1 MVEKDVYF
9 EDYKMGYISIGDIP
23 YKYWNDNI
31 VSYAIKKE
39 PFVYYSVLLDYT
51 IKGETEYSVDKCFEL
66 IPSKYLSIRIYKRLL
81 EYDFIKYNKVV
92 PKGYIEEIKFSD
104 DKLKYILDNFKYIAE
119 VNRTPALYRQ
129 LSKYSFDEYLTYVVN
144 YHDITDEYRNKENCL
159 AMFYSNIDKYV
170 KEIPDSYKSIE
181 LCEMLAKKNFKK
193 YFKIIP
199 EEFRTVWMYEE
210 LVSIDPPKYIDE
222 VPIQKRNQKMYDMYF
237 EYTLDDS
244 FEKIPKKFRSKRMY
258 QKLIRMNA
266 MYRENYIRMM
276 PKEYFDNSFIVELA
290 RMDKKYLRMIPT
302 KLIKKELY
310 LELIKSDINRFLSFV
325 PDEYYTDEFVEEISK
340 IILDMND
347 DKKINIDI
355 SIFDKVIEKHPEL
368 LSKFSNKTIKRIIE
382 KDFYAIINNG
392 SSISY
397 IKEKYGINNKT
408 IENILKMI
416 KKDNFELY
424 FIVNSMMNEEKQAYF
439 DKINEN
445 IAIMNKIILSLGQVS
460 RKNLTADCKLKIA
473 YLTNKYLDFS
483 LEELYYLNDSE
494 YGINFSSIIDD
505 FIKRV
510 LDYGDYAIKH
520 NILVKKYGIKYNN
533 PWLSNF
539 DINKYFDIRDGKPHS
554 TYKFG
559 NDEKE
564 LTLDIANSIIERL
577 TLEEIP
583 LNHLIVILAFR
594 NYFNNKLDEYIKEL
608 HSYDLIFEKEK
619 IKRRTK

>member
-92 PKGYIEEIKFSD
+92 PKGYIEGIKFSE

-119 VNRTPALYRQ
+119 INRTPALYRK
-129 LSKYSFDEYLTYVVN
+129 LSKYSFDDYLTYVVN
-144 YHDITDEYRNKENCL
+144 YHDIPDEYRNKENCL

-290 RMDKKYLRMIPT
+290 RMDKKYLRMIPA
-302 KLIKKELY
+302 KLIKK
-310 LELIKSDINRFLSFV
+310 
-325 PDEYYTDEFVEEISK
+325 
-340 IILDMND
+340 
-347 DKKINIDI
+347 
-355 SIFDKVIEKHPEL
+355 
-368 LSKFSNKTIKRIIE
+368 RI
-382 KDFYAIINNG
+382 
-392 SSISY
+392 
-397 IKEKYGINNKT
+397 
-408 IENILKMI
+408 
-416 KKDNFELY
+416 
-424 FIVNSMMNEEKQAYF
+424 
-439 DKINEN
+439 
-445 IAIMNKIILSLGQVS
+445 VS
-460 RKNLTADCKLKIA
+460 R
-473 YLTNKYLDFS
+473 
-483 LEELYYLNDSE
+483 
-494 YGINFSSIIDD
+494 
-505 FIKRV
+505 
-510 LDYGDYAIKH
+510 
-520 NILVKKYGIKYNN
+520 
-533 PWLSNF
+533 
-539 DINKYFDIRDGKPHS
+539 INKK
-554 TYKFG
+554 
-559 NDEKE
+559 
-564 LTLDIANSIIERL
+564 
-577 TLEEIP
+577 
-583 LNHLIVILAFR
+583 
-594 NYFNNKLDEYIKEL
+594 
-608 HSYDLIFEKEK
+608 
-619 IKRRTK
+619 